1 MTGSYL
7 LHKPRMD
14 PASSGTGG
22 APLQNTSP
30 PTDPAELREII
41 VRQDSLI
48 RAFQAQL
55 EALTVQLSSAT
66 TAAPRETPIARSE
79 SPRLALPEK
88 FDGSA
93 DRCHGFLRQCEVFFS
108 HQPGMYH
115 EDGTKCA
122 FLLSLLTG
130 KALEWASAVWDADL
144 LIRASYSHFEEGIR
158 EVFGHISPAD
168 GDPSGF
174 RVRRR
179 LCHPVPDPSGTV

>member
-1 MTGSYL
+1 ML
-7 LHKPRMD
+7 LDYAFWFDVLDYCFPVADSLPVFLDYTSALSLSPTQRMD

-144 LIRASYSHFEEGIR
+144 LIRASYSHFEEGT
-158 EVFGHISPAD
+158 
-168 GDPSGF
+168 
-174 RVRRR
+174 
-179 LCHPVPDPSGTV
+179 L